1 MLFLLFYKIDKIS
14 SQKYKKIKHNLIL
27 NRYFDNIIKSYC
39 TQKKTHL
46 TFFNKKVIIEKETSP
61 NLKKKMKELRYL
73 DKYFIKYKFSFS
85 LGILITI
92 IAQIFS
98 LFTPKLISSSL
109 EAIEKFDKLSSVE
122 KSSTMV
128 IGQYREELIHNVL
141 LIIATTIIAGFLTF
155 LMRQT
160 LIVMSRHIEFD
171 LKNEVFRQYENLS
184 QNFYKQNRTGD
195 LMNRI
200 SEDVSK
206 VRMYVGPAVM
216 YTINT
221 FIRFAIV
228 IAYMYNVSP
237 RLTLY
242 TLLPLPILSYA
253 IFKLSSEINIRSTVF
268 QQYLSKVSSFT
279 QEIFSG
285 IRVIKAYS
293 LENQQ
298 QNNLISLAEES
309 KSKSLSLAR
318 VQSLFGP
325 LMLALIGISNLV
337 LIYFGG
343 MLYINGT
350 IKSIGTIAEFILY
363 VNMLTWPV
371 ASLGWVSS
379 MVQEA
384 EASQKRLNEFLKIVP
399 DIQNNNPSSS
409 TVDGTISFENV
420 SYTYEDTNIEA
431 LKNISFTVKKGET
444 LAILGKTGSGKSTLL
459 SLISR
464 MYDVTE
470 GQVKIDG
477 KEISQL
483 NLFDLR
489 NSIGIVPQDAFLFS
503 DSIKNNIKFG
513 KENATDDE
521 VIAAAKSAVVHDNI
535 EGFNKGYDTI
545 LGERGIT
552 LSGGQKQRVSIAR
565 AIIKKPEILLFDD
578 CLSAVDTETEEAIL
592 NNLFEICKDK
602 TTIIVSHRVS
612 SAKNADKIIILENG
626 KIIQQGFHNQLINE
640 NGYYSALYL
649 KQLSEK
655 ELL

>member
-1 MLFLLFYKIDKIS
+1 
-14 SQKYKKIKHNLIL
+14 
-27 NRYFDNIIKSYC
+27 
-39 TQKKTHL
+39 
-46 TFFNKKVIIEKETSP
+46 
-61 NLKKKMKELRYL
+61 MKELRYL

-85 LGILITI
+85 IGILITI

-128 IGQYREELIHNVL
+128 IGQFREELIHNVL

-253 IFKLSSEINIRSTVF
+253 IFKLSSEINVRSTVF

-298 QNNLISLAEES
+298 QNNLIDLAEES

-337 LIYFGG
+337 VIYFGG
-343 MLYINGT
+343 ILYINGT

-399 DIQNNNPSSS
+399 DIQNNNPASSS
-409 TVDGTISFENV
+409 IDGTISFENV

-477 KEISQL
+477 KEISKL

-521 VIAAAKSAVVHDNI
+521 VIEAAKSAVVHTNI

-565 AIIKKPEILLFDD
+565 AIIKKPKILLFDD

-626 KIIQQGFHNQLINE
+626 QIIQQGSHNQLITE
-640 NGYYSALYL
+640 KGYYSDLYL

>member
-1 MLFLLFYKIDKIS
+1 
-14 SQKYKKIKHNLIL
+14 
-27 NRYFDNIIKSYC
+27 
-39 TQKKTHL
+39 
-46 TFFNKKVIIEKETSP
+46 
-61 NLKKKMKELRYL
+61 MKELQYL
-73 DKYFIKYKFSFS
+73 NKYFVKYKYSF
-85 LGILITI
+85 LIGIVTTI
-92 IAQIFS
+92 VAQIFS
-98 LFTPKLISSSL
+98 LFTPKLISKSFQTIESFAKKPNADTSL
-109 EAIEKFDKLSSVE
+109 I
-122 KSSTMV
+122 
-128 IGQYREELIHNVL
+128 QNELIHNIL
-141 LIIATTIIAGFLTF
+141 LIIATTLIAGFLTF

-200 SEDVSK
+200 SEDVGK

-228 IAYMYNVSP
+228 IVYMYNVSP
-237 RLTLY
+237 KLTLY
-242 TLLPLPILSYA
+242 TLLPLPVLSYA
-253 IFKLSSEINIRSTVF
+253 IFKLSSAINKRSTIF
-268 QQYLSKVSSFT
+268 QQYLSKISSFT

-293 LENQQ
+293 LEKQHQENL
-298 QNNLISLAEES
+298 QNLSLESKAKSMSLA
-309 KSKSLSLAR
+309 K

-325 LMLALIGISNLV
+325 LMLALIGVSNLV
-337 LIYFGG
+337 VIYFGG
-343 MLYINGT
+343 MMYINGS

-384 EASQKRLNEFLKIVP
+384 EASQKRINEFLKIQP
-399 DIQNNNPSSS
+399 DIQNNHKGKSEIK
-409 TVDGTISFENV
+409 GTIEFKNV
-420 SYTYEDTNIEA
+420 SFTYDDTNINA
-431 LKNISFTVKKGET
+431 LQGFSFTIHKGET
-444 LAILGKTGSGKSTLL
+444 LAILGKTGAGKSTIL

-464 MYDVTE
+464 LYDTSN
-470 GQVKIDG
+470 GSILIDG
-477 KEISQL
+477 IPIEQL
-483 NLFDLR
+483 NLYDLR

-503 DSIKNNIKFG
+503 DTIKNNIKFG
-513 KENATDDE
+513 NENASELE
-521 VIAAAKSAVVHDNI
+521 VVAAAKKAVVHDNI
-535 EGFNKGYDTI
+535 MNFNLQYETI

-565 AIIKKPEILLFDD
+565 AIIKDAPILLLDD

-592 NNLFEICKDK
+592 NNLLEFCKTK

-612 SAKNADKIIILENG
+612 SAKNADKIIIIDDG
-626 KIIQQGFHNQLINE
+626 KIIQQGTHNQLVNTE
-640 NGYYSALYL
+640 GYYAELYL

-655 ELL
+655 EML

>member
-1 MLFLLFYKIDKIS
+1 
-14 SQKYKKIKHNLIL
+14 
-27 NRYFDNIIKSYC
+27 
-39 TQKKTHL
+39 
-46 TFFNKKVIIEKETSP
+46 
-61 NLKKKMKELRYL
+61 MKELRYL
-73 DKYFIKYKFSFS
+73 DKYFIKYKYSFL
-85 LGILITI
+85 LGIVTTI

-98 LFTPKLISSSL
+98 LFTPKLISESL
-109 EAIEKFDKLSSVE
+109 GAIERFDKLSSKE
-122 KSSTMV
+122 KSSEIV
-128 IGQYREELIHNVL
+128 LSFFKNELIENIL
-141 LIIATTIIAGFLTF
+141 LIVGTTIVAGFLTF

-228 IAYMYNVSP
+228 IGYMYNVSP
-237 RLTLY
+237 RLTFY
-242 TLLPLPILSYA
+242 TILPLPILSYA

-268 QQYLSKVSSFT
+268 QQYLSKVSSFS

-293 LENQQ
+293 LENQH
-298 QNNLISLAEES
+298 QNNMIDLANES
-309 KSKSLSLAR
+309 KSKSLNLAK

-325 LMLALIGISNLV
+325 LMLALIGISNLIV
-337 LIYFGG
+337 IYFGG
-343 MLYINGT
+343 LMYMDGT

-384 EASQKRLNEFLKIVP
+384 EASQKRLNEFLKIEPKIVNKNKEHSV
-399 DIQNNNPSSS
+399 IE
-409 TVDGTISFENV
+409 GAIAFKNV
-420 SYTYEDTNIEA
+420 SYTYEDTNIKA
-431 LKNISFTVKKGET
+431 LQDISFTVKKGET
-444 LAILGKTGSGKSTLL
+444 LAILGKTGSGKSTIL

-464 MYDVTE
+464 LYDVSE
-470 GQVKIDG
+470 GQITVDG
-477 KEISQL
+477 TLIKDL
-483 NLFDLR
+483 NVYDLR

-513 KENATDDE
+513 KENATNAE
-521 VIAAAKSAVVHDNI
+521 VEAAAKSAVVHDNI
-535 EGFNKGYDTI
+535 IGFNKKYETI

-565 AIIKKPEILLFDD
+565 AIIKDPEILLFDD

-592 NNLFEICKDK
+592 NNLNEICKNK
-602 TTIIVSHRVS
+602 TTIIVSHRIS
-612 SAKNADKIIILENG
+612 SAKNADRILIIENG
-626 KIIQQGFHNQLINE
+626 RIIQQGSHNQLINE
-640 NGYYSALYL
+640 EGYYASLYL

>member
-1 MLFLLFYKIDKIS
+1 
-14 SQKYKKIKHNLIL
+14 
-27 NRYFDNIIKSYC
+27 
-39 TQKKTHL
+39 
-46 TFFNKKVIIEKETSP
+46 
-61 NLKKKMKELRYL
+61 MKELSYL
-73 DKYFIKYKFSFS
+73 NKYFIKYKYSFS

-98 LFTPKLISSSL
+98 LFTPKLISKSL
-109 EAIEKFDKLSSVE
+109 NAIERFDKLPKADQASQLIID
-122 KSSTMV
+122 T
-128 IGQYREELIHNVL
+128 YRQGLIHNVL
-141 LIIATTIIAGFLTF
+141 LIIATTIVAGFLTF

-171 LKNEVFRQYENLS
+171 LKNEVFKQYENLS

-228 IAYMYNVSP
+228 IIYMYNVSP
-237 RLTLY
+237 LLTLY
-242 TLLPLPILSYA
+242 TILPLPILSYC
-253 IFKLSSEINIRSTVF
+253 IFKLSSEINKRSTTF
-268 QQYLSKVSSFT
+268 QQYLSKVSSFS

-293 LENQQ
+293 LEDQH
-298 QNNLISLAEES
+298 QNNMVALADES
-309 KSKSLSLAR
+309 KKKSLDLAK

-325 LMLALIGISNLV
+325 LMIALIGISNLV
-337 LIYFGG
+337 VIYFGG
-343 MLYINGT
+343 VMYINGT
-350 IKSIGTIAEFILY
+350 IANIGTIAEFILY

-384 EASQKRLNEFLKIVP
+384 EASQKRLNEFLKIEP
-399 DIQNNNPSSS
+399 EIKNNNENSSDIQGS
-409 TVDGTISFENV
+409 IAFENV
-420 SYTYEDTNIEA
+420 SYIYEDTNIEA
-431 LKNISFTVKKGET
+431 LKNVTFIVKKGET
-444 LAILGKTGSGKSTLL
+444 LAILGKTGSGKSTIL

-464 MYDVTE
+464 LYDVTE
-470 GQVKIDG
+470 GRITIDQN
-477 KEISQL
+477 EISTL
-483 NLFDLR
+483 NLNDLR
-489 NSIGIVPQDAFLFS
+489 NNIGIVPQDAFLFS
-503 DSIKNNIKFG
+503 DTIKNNIKFG
-513 KENATDDE
+513 NQNATDEE
-521 VIAAAKSAVVHDNI
+521 VEEAAKSAVVHDNI
-535 EGFNKGYDTI
+535 IAFNKQYDTI

-565 AIIKKPEILLFDD
+565 AIIKNPAILLFDD
-578 CLSAVDTETEEAIL
+578 CLSAVDTETEETIL

-612 SAKNADKIIILENG
+612 SAKNADKIIILEDG
-626 KIIQQGFHNQLINE
+626 RIIQQGSHNQLINQE
-640 NGYYSALYL
+640 GYYSSLYL

-655 ELL
+655 ESL

>member
-1 MLFLLFYKIDKIS
+1 
-14 SQKYKKIKHNLIL
+14 
-27 NRYFDNIIKSYC
+27 
-39 TQKKTHL
+39 
-46 TFFNKKVIIEKETSP
+46 
-61 NLKKKMKELRYL
+61 MKELQYL
-73 DKYFIKYKFSFS
+73 NKYFVKYKYSFL
-85 LGILITI
+85 LGIVTTI
-92 IAQIFS
+92 AAQIFS
-98 LFTPKLISSSL
+98 LFTPKLISKSFKS
-109 EAIEKFDKLSSVE
+109 IEDFAKQGHVDPSFIQK
-122 KSSTMV
+122 
-128 IGQYREELIHNVL
+128 ELLHNIL

-184 QNFYKQNRTGD
+184 QRFYKQNRTGD

-200 SEDVSK
+200 SEDVGK

-228 IAYMYNVSP
+228 IVYMYNVSP

-242 TLLPLPILSYA
+242 TILPLPVLSYA
-253 IFKLSSEINIRSTVF
+253 IFKLSSQINKRSTIF
-268 QQYLSKVSSFT
+268 QQYLSKISSFT

-293 LENQQ
+293 LENQHQ
-298 QNNLISLAEES
+298 ENLINLSMESKAKSMSLA
-309 KSKSLSLAR
+309 K

-325 LMLALIGISNLV
+325 LMLALIGVSNLV
-337 LIYFGG
+337 VIYFGG
-343 MLYINGT
+343 MMYINGS

-384 EASQKRLNEFLKIVP
+384 EASQKRINEFLKIQP
-399 DIQNNNPSSS
+399 DIQNMHIEKSIIK
-409 TVDGTISFENV
+409 GAIEFKNV
-420 SYTYEDTNIEA
+420 SFTYDDTHIKA
-431 LKNISFTVKKGET
+431 LQNVSFTINKGET
-444 LAILGKTGSGKSTLL
+444 LAILGKTGAGKSSIL

-464 MYDVTE
+464 LYDVTNGE
-470 GQVKIDG
+470 ILIDG
-477 KEISQL
+477 TEISQV
-483 NLFDLR
+483 NLYDLR

-503 DSIKNNIKFG
+503 DTIKNNIKFG

-521 VIAAAKSAVVHDNI
+521 VITAAKKAVVHENI
-535 EGFNKGYDTI
+535 INFNLQYETI

-565 AIIKKPEILLFDD
+565 AIIKDAPILLLDD

-592 NNLFEICKDK
+592 NNLLAICKDK

-612 SAKNADKIIILENG
+612 SAKNADKIIILEEG
-626 KIIQQGFHNQLINE
+626 KIIEQGSHNQLINE
-640 NGYYSALYL
+640 KGYYAALYL

-655 ELL
+655 ELT

>member
-1 MLFLLFYKIDKIS
+1 
-14 SQKYKKIKHNLIL
+14 
-27 NRYFDNIIKSYC
+27 
-39 TQKKTHL
+39 
-46 TFFNKKVIIEKETSP
+46 
-61 NLKKKMKELRYL
+61 MKELSYL
-73 DKYFIKYKFSFS
+73 NKYFIKYKYSFS
-85 LGILITI
+85 LGILTTI

-98 LFTPKLISSSL
+98 LYTPKLISKSL
-109 EAIEKFDKLSSVE
+109 NAIENFDKLPIADQ
-122 KSSTMV
+122 KSE
-128 IGQYREELIHNVL
+128 IIIAAYRQDLIHNVL
-141 LIIATTIIAGFLTF
+141 LIIGTTIVAGFLTF

-184 QNFYKQNRTGD
+184 QTFYKQNRTGD

-221 FIRFAIV
+221 AIRFAIV
-228 IAYMYNVSP
+228 ILYMYNVSP

-242 TLLPLPILSYA
+242 TILPLPILSYC
-253 IFKLSSEINIRSTVF
+253 IFKLSSEINKRSTTF

-293 LENQQ
+293 LENQH
-298 QNNLISLAEES
+298 QNNMVDLAEES
-309 KSKSLSLAR
+309 KRKSLSLAR

-325 LMLALIGISNLV
+325 LMIALIGISNLV
-337 LIYFGG
+337 VIYFGG
-343 MLYINGT
+343 VMYINGS
-350 IKSIGTIAEFILY
+350 IPNIGTIAEFILY

-384 EASQKRLNEFLKIVP
+384 EASQKRLNEFLKIEP
-399 DIQNNNPSSS
+399 EIKNNNESSS
-409 TVDGTISFENV
+409 VIQGTITFDNV
-420 SYTYEDTNIEA
+420 SFTYNDTNIEA
-431 LKNISFTVKKGET
+431 LKNLSFTVKKGET
-444 LAILGKTGSGKSTLL
+444 LAILGKTGSGKSTIL

-464 MYDVTE
+464 LYDVTDGE
-470 GQVKIDG
+470 IKIDEN
-477 KEISQL
+477 EISTL
-483 NLFDLR
+483 NLNDLR
-489 NSIGIVPQDAFLFS
+489 NNIGIVPQDAFLFS
-503 DSIKNNIKFG
+503 DTIKNNIKFG
-513 KENATDDE
+513 NQNATDEE
-521 VIAAAKSAVVHDNI
+521 VYEAAKNAVVHDNI
-535 EGFNKGYDTI
+535 IAFNKQYDTI

-565 AIIKKPEILLFDD
+565 AIIKNPAILLFDD
-578 CLSAVDTETEEAIL
+578 CLSAVDTETEEMIL
-592 NNLFEICKDK
+592 NNLFEISKDK

-612 SAKNADKIIILENG
+612 SAKNADKIIILEDG
-626 KIIQQGFHNQLINE
+626 KIIQQGSHNQLINQE
-640 NGYYSALYL
+640 GYYASLYL